1 MYFKNK
7 ISSVSFFIFNLFKLC
22 NKTSLVNQTSII
34 LYFILI
40 LCNFCIIISFFNY
53 ITMLG
58 TFYYHIR
65 SFPFCSFLSSFD
77 LCIHIVIQRTLH
89 STLATFETNLF
100 YTVFLTTLYNIIQLL
115 KISANCLIF
124 FYVCISISDFWSLKS
139 VGKFVNVSI
148 PNLTV

>member
-1 MYFKNK
+1 MLRCILRTKLA
-7 ISSVSFFIFNLFKLC
+7 VSNFLFSIFLNLC
-22 NKTSLVNQTSII
+22 SKTSLVNQTSII

-115 KISANCLIF
+115 KISANCLMF
-124 FYVCISISDFWSLKS
+124 FYVYISISDF
-139 VGKFVNVSI
+139 
-148 PNLTV
+148 

>member
-1 MYFKNK
+1 MLRCILRTKLAV
-7 ISSVSFFIFNLFKLC
+7 SSFLFSIFLNLC
-22 NKTSLVNQTSII
+22 SKTSLVNQTSII

-115 KISANCLIF
+115 KISANCLMF
-124 FYVCISISDFWSLKS
+124 FYVYISISDF
-139 VGKFVNVSI
+139 
-148 PNLTV
+148 